1 MPKFFVDKQGR
12 VRKINDNDLE
22 MFKQMEE
29 GSGMFSKLTP
39 EEITK
44 LQRRRVRKINDTEV
58 DLAGITM
65 ELEVNRAKRAGVS
78 KRELFERDVFDR
90 KLGSLSDEDRD
101 VVMLGIGTGRIQIG
115 DIVEGS
121 TKKTVSSAKALDD
134 ALENISAARAL
145 RLNPE
150 AKRQFI
156 KENALRRSR

>member
-44 LQRRRVRKINDTEV
+44 LQRRREQRI

-101 VVMLGIGTGRIQIG
+101 VVMLGIGSGRIQIG

-121 TKKTVSSAKALDD
+121 TKKTISSAKALDD

-156 KENALRRSR
+156 KENALRRVG

>member
-1 MPKFFVDKQGR
+1 MPKFFIDSKGR

-22 MFKQMEE
+22 MFKE
-29 GSGMFSKLTP
+29 LT
-39 EEITK
+39 
-44 LQRRRVRKINDTEV
+44 
-58 DLAGITM
+58 GITM

-90 KLGSLSDEDRD
+90 KLGSLSEQDRD
-101 VVMLGIGTGRIQIG
+101 VVMSGIQSGRIQIG

-121 TKKTVSSAKALDD
+121 TKKRISSAKALDD
-134 ALENISAARAL
+134 ALENIRAARAL

-156 KENALRRSR
+156 EENALRRSR

>member
-1 MPKFFVDKQGR
+1 MPKFFIDSKGR

-22 MFKQMEE
+22 MFKELR
-29 GSGMFSKLTP
+29 S
-39 EEITK
+39 
-44 LQRRRVRKINDTEV
+44 
-58 DLAGITM
+58 GITM

-90 KLGSLSDEDRD
+90 KLSNLSDEDREL
-101 VVMLGIGTGRIQIG
+101 VMTGIGSGRIQIG

-121 TKKTVSSAKALDD
+121 TKKRISSAKALDD
-134 ALENISAARAL
+134 ALENIRASRAL

-150 AKRQFI
+150 AKTQFI

>member
-44 LQRRRVRKINDTEV
+44 LQRRREQRI

-101 VVMLGIGTGRIQIG
+101 VVMLGIGSGRIQIG

-150 AKRQFI
+150 AKKQFI
-156 KENALRRSR
+156 KENALRRVGSNA